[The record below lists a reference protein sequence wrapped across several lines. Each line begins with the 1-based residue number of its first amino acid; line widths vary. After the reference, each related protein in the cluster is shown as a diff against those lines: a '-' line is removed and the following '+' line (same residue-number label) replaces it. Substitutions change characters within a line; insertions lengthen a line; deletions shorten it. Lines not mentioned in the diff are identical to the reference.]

1 MENNEVVYLYLDDII
16 PNRFQPREVF
26 DDQALK
32 ELAISIKEHG
42 VIQPIIVRKVEN
54 KYEII
59 AGERRYKASTMAG
72 LTKIPAI
79 IKNLDDKES
88 SKVALIENL
97 QRRDLTPIEEA
108 RTYQKILE
116 LEDGMTQEQ
125 LAHTMGK
132 TQSVVSNKLRL
143 LALPDEVQDALLKE
157 KISERHARSLLNILN
172 KNDQIK
178 MLDKIIAEK
187 MTVRELDKE
196 IKEMNEGGST
206 NSGGASMNNG
216 IPSFSSM
223 MNNSISQNSN
233 APSSNNI
240 ANNSSVGTLSFNNS
254 ANTNAQLQNNT
265 LLSNPTS
272 VDINQ
277 IRQNATDIN
286 GPTTPGVG
294 VKELMRDTN
303 EQKEENKFKFVPS
316 FDEFFN
322 QNKNSLNSANNM
334 NGANNNAS
342 LLNNNENKPQ
352 TNNTE
357 MLSPVGNLFNREP
370 ENNTNNMNNNSNN
383 TLSFGNTGLSSNS
396 NEHNASITNNGG
408 MFGLNNNTNNMNN
421 NVSSTGNVNN
431 TNSMNSMFGNNFG
444 GLNNNLASSMSGSP
458 LNLNGIN
465 NKKDVAPAINDIK
478 NVIKD
483 LEGKGYKV
491 LIDENDSDNLYQ
503 ITIKVDKTV

>member
-42 VIQPIIVRKVEN
+42 VIQPIIFRKVEN

-59 AGERRYKASTMAG
+59 AGERRYKDSTMAG

-206 NSGGASMNNG
+206 NSGGASMNSG
-216 IPSFSSM
+216 ISSFGNM
-223 MNNSISQNSN
+223 MNNNISQNN
-233 APSSNNI
+233 VTPSNNNFS
-240 ANNSSVGTLSFNNS
+240 NNSSIGTLSFSNS
-254 ANTNAQLQNNT
+254 ANTNVQPQSNT
-265 LLSNPTS
+265 PLFNPTS

-286 GPTTPGVG
+286 GPSAPNVG

-322 QNKNSLNSANNM
+322 KNKNNM
-334 NGANNNAS
+334 NNTSGVNSNSS
-342 LLNNNENKPQ
+342 LLNNNDNKSQ
-352 TNNTE
+352 TNNTGI
-357 MLSPVGNLFNREP
+357 LSPVGNLFNREP
-370 ENNTNNMNNNSNN
+370 GNDINNVNNNSNN

-396 NEHNASITNNGG
+396 NENNASMANNSG
-408 MFGLNNNTNNMNN
+408 MFGLNNNTNNMNSN
-421 NVSSTGNVNN
+421 TPSTSN
-431 TNSMNSMFGNNFG
+431 NSMFGNNFG

>member
-172 KNDQIK
+172 KNNQIK

-196 IKEMNEGGST
+196 I
-206 NSGGASMNNG
+206 
-216 IPSFSSM
+216 
-223 MNNSISQNSN
+223 
-233 APSSNNI
+233 
-240 ANNSSVGTLSFNNS
+240 
-254 ANTNAQLQNNT
+254 
-265 LLSNPTS
+265 
-272 VDINQ
+272 
-277 IRQNATDIN
+277 
-286 GPTTPGVG
+286 
-294 VKELMRDTN
+294 
-303 EQKEENKFKFVPS
+303 
-316 FDEFFN
+316 
-322 QNKNSLNSANNM
+322 
-334 NGANNNAS
+334 
-342 LLNNNENKPQ
+342 
-352 TNNTE
+352 
-357 MLSPVGNLFNREP
+357 
-370 ENNTNNMNNNSNN
+370 
-383 TLSFGNTGLSSNS
+383 
-396 NEHNASITNNGG
+396 
-408 MFGLNNNTNNMNN
+408 
-421 NVSSTGNVNN
+421 
-431 TNSMNSMFGNNFG
+431 
-444 GLNNNLASSMSGSP
+444 
-458 LNLNGIN
+458 
-465 NKKDVAPAINDIK
+465 
-478 NVIKD
+478 
-483 LEGKGYKV
+483 
-491 LIDENDSDNLYQ
+491 
-503 ITIKVDKTV
+503 